1 MQLGGLLNKEFET
14 KRTSKN
20 DSEVL
25 KLGDSG
31 DDCGSNQVGKL
42 YEFNL

>member
-14 KRTSKN
+14 KITPKN

-25 KLGDSG
+25 KLGDSE
-31 DDCGSNQVGKL
+31 DDCGSNQVGKVH
-42 YEFNL
+42 EFNL